1 MISLTATYF
10 ALTTLSTI
18 GFGDYHPISSSERI
32 LMVFIFLIGV
42 SIFSYL
48 LGVFIEILQSY
59 SVLMNDVDDEDHLQG
74 FFNTLKSYNGG
85 KQINIKL

>member
-1 MISLTATYF
+1 MATYF

-18 GFGDYHPISSSERI
+18 GFGDYHPINSPERI

-48 LGVFIEILQSY
+48 LGVFIEIINNYGL
-59 SVLMNDVDDEDHLQG
+59 LMSDVDDEDRLQG
-74 FFNTLKSYNGG
+74 FLNTLKFYNGG
-85 KQINIKL
+85 K